1 MATRAVITL
10 PALIRAGEPFEVR
23 ATVAHAMETGYRT
36 GDDGTRLPRELVR
49 RFECRLDGE
58 LVFAADL
65 FAAVSANPYFAFW
78 VKADRPGELSFAW
91 RGDKG
96 FEHREVRALNL
107 A

>member
-10 PALIRAGEPFEVR
+10 PASIQAGEAFEVR

-36 GDDGTRLPRELVR
+36 GDDGSRLPRDLVR

-78 VKADRPGELSFAW
+78 LRASKPGELSFSW
-91 RGDKG
+91 HGDKG
-96 FEHREVRALNL
+96 FEHHETRALNL
-107 A
+107 S